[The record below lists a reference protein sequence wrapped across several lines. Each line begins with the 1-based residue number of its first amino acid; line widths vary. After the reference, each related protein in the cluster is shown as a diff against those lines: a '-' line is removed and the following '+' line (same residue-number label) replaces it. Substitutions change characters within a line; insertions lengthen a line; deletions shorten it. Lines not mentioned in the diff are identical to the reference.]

1 MPQIA
6 HIAGQAAKIRSGS
19 IATSIAGLFTV
30 VNKKY
35 IITDMPAAI
44 DDNVAIFFFVMLPML
59 QAMYKSVFNSIH

>member
-1 MPQIA
+1 MPQTA

-35 IITDMPAAI
+35 IITDMPAPI
-44 DDNVAIFFFVMLPML
+44 DDNIAIFFFVILPML
-59 QAMYKSVFNSIH
+59 QAVYKSVFNSIH